1 LGLTDVSKTW
11 APLELEPYKKL
22 IKAGEV
28 DAIMTAHVFNNK
40 LDPNDPAT
48 LSKPILTGL
57 LRKELGFD
65 GIIFSDDMQMKAIA
79 SHYGLETAVRKAI
92 EAGVDILVIANNSG
106 DFVPDIAE
114 RVFVIIKR
122 LVQNG
127 TISEQRIDES
137 YQRILRIK
145 RL

>member
-1 LGLTDVSKTW
+1 V
-11 APLELEPYKKL
+11 
-22 IKAGEV
+22 
-28 DAIMTAHVFNNK
+28 
-40 LDPNDPAT
+40 
-48 LSKPILTGL
+48 

-65 GIIFSDDMQMKAIA
+65 GIIFSDEMQMKAIA

-127 TISEQRIDES
+127 TISEQHIDES

-145 RL
+145 HM